1 MQIHSLF
8 HALRPVFCQF
18 LHCLQGDPFFVVFC
32 NTYCWIAQIHCC
44 VTPVDLEIPGSLR
57 SFLPAKHLLSFKF
70 YVSFF
75 CNFFCTIASSP
86 LSISLTL
93 EDPIWPYIDGFT
105 KHNLLWPGKVVLNMP
120 ISAHRFFQV
129 SWFVQGGGKSAPRP
143 LFWVQNILG
152 LKGLKTPPCS
162 LLIILPQLTYMFI
175 NKLLV

>member
-1 MQIHSLF
+1 MYKYTFICVNSFALSCPARSFVNFCLAYKVIPSLLYFVIH
-8 HALRPVFCQF
+8 
-18 LHCLQGDPFFVVFC
+18 
-32 NTYCWIAQIHCC
+32 TYCWIAQIHCC

-75 CNFFCTIASSP
+75 VIFFAPCTIASSP

-120 ISAHRFFQV
+120 NNHNFRPSIFSSIWVCAGWGQIC
-129 SWFVQGGGKSAPRP
+129 PRTP
-143 LFWVQNILG
+143 LLG
-152 LKGLKTPPCS
+152 TKYTGSERP
-162 LLIILPQLTYMFI
+162 
-175 NKLLV
+175 

>member
-1 MQIHSLF
+1 MPC
-8 HALRPVFCQF
+8 PVFCQF
-18 LHCLQGDPFFVVFC
+18 LSCLQGDPFFVIFC
-32 NTYCWIAQIHCC
+32 NTYILLNSA
-44 VTPVDLEIPGSLR
+44 DSLLR
-57 SFLPAKHLLSFKF
+57 YTCGLGDTRQLTQLSPSKTSSQFQ
-70 YVSFF
+70 VLCIFF

-86 LSISLTL
+86 ISISLTL